1 MTDTCTC
8 SHARGDHGPTDMGL
22 GNYLPGTRCQLM
34 GCDCRTFTPHTEE
47 PVLTDAAP
55 HVTPETVR
63 AVRDQLFEPL
73 DNVHAVL
80 TTAAADLEREQA
92 AQAERKKAEEA
103 RIDEYAR
110 VAFRAGTRNFG
121 TVRSWDEAIPK
132 LREFYRV
139 ITRAV
144 LAHLEREWVAA
155 AGQGQAVGTIHPG
168 LISVSPAD
176 GGAIANGQPYV
187 HGRDFVVG
195 ERWPTSEPRTWDNLR
210 DVPDDVHRVTG
221 CEGESAVRCPSAP
234 NGWRWAES
242 DVFVSDYG
250 MVGCAPYTEAVA
262 DA

>member
-1 MTDTCTC
+1 MTDTT
-8 SHARGDHGPTDMGL
+8 
-22 GNYLPGTRCQLM
+22 N
-34 GCDCRTFTPHTEE
+34 
-47 PVLTDAAP
+47 
-55 HVTPETVR
+55 HVTPEIIR

-73 DNVHAVL
+73 DHVHAVL

-92 AQAERKKAEEA
+92 ARAERRKAEEA
-103 RIDEYAR
+103 RIGECAR
-110 VAFRAGTRNFG
+110 VAFRAGTEYFG
-121 TVRSWDEAIPK
+121 TVRVWDEAIPK

-155 AGQGQAVGTIHPG
+155 AGQGQAVGTIHSG

-176 GGAIANGQPYV
+176 GGAIADGPPYV

-195 ERWPTSEPRTWDNLR
+195 ERWPTSETRTWNDLR
-210 DVPDDVHRVTG
+210 DVPDDVQRVTG

-242 DVFVSDYG
+242 DAFVSDYG
-250 MVGCAPYTEAVA
+250 IVGYAPYTEAVA
-262 DA
+262 GA